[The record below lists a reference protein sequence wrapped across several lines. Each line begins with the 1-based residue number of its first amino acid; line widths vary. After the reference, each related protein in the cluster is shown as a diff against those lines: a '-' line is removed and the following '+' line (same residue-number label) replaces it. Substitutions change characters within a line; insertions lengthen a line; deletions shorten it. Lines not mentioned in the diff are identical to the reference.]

1 MKAVL
6 ICAAALVSVSSI
18 ANAQTAPAAGT
29 PAPAAAA
36 AAAPAAT
43 AAVTIDSPIEAIAA
57 TPAGKASF
65 EKNMPELLP
74 HPAYEQFKG
83 MTLRDLAPLSGGTI
97 TDEKIAAVDAD
108 LKAAAAKK

>member
-6 ICAAALVSVSSI
+6 ICAAVLISVPLAAS
-18 ANAQTAPAAGT
+18 AQTAPAALA
-29 PAPAAAA
+29 PAPAAG
-36 AAAPAAT
+36 APAAVDVNST
-43 AAVTIDSPIEAIAA
+43 IEAIAA

-65 EKNMPELLP
+65 EKNLPDLLP
-74 HPAYEQFKG
+74 HPAYDQFKG

-97 TDEKIAAVDAD
+97 TDEKIAAVEAD